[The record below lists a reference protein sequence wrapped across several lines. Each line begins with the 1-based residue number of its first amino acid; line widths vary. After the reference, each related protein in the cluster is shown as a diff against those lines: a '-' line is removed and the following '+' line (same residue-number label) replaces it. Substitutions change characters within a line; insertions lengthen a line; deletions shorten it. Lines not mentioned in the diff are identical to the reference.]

1 MNRRNPIHHQD
12 PINNRDIA
20 LNWKGLPLPV
30 SLKLAVCLTE
40 LLNTHKP
47 TWRQARAVTMNF
59 RDPSY
64 GPESGGFH
72 PVEIRLQRRGNLWSL
87 VYMTDFSYVG
97 MGDYAELAKEVDFD
111 FSSQEGLVAYA
122 HVVPLSE
129 LGEFYELWEGNF
141 LTYLSLGVYAIT
153 VATE

>member
-1 MNRRNPIHHQD
+1 MNRRD

-47 TWRQARAVTMNF
+47 TWQQARAVTMNF

-72 PVEIRLQRRGNLWSL
+72 PVEIRAYSHAWRSL
-87 VYMTDFSYVG
+87 NNIHAD
-97 MGDYAELAKEVDFD
+97 
-111 FSSQEGLVAYA
+111 
-122 HVVPLSE
+122 HV
-129 LGEFYELWEGNF
+129 
-141 LTYLSLGVYAIT
+141 IT
-153 VATE
+153 SMPITQ

>member
-1 MNRRNPIHHQD
+1 MS
-12 PINNRDIA
+12 NRDIA
-20 LNWKGLPLPV
+20 LNWQGLPLPV
-30 SLKLAVCLTE
+30 SRQFAVCLTD
-40 LLNTHKP
+40 LLNTHHP
-47 TWRQARAVTMNF
+47 TWLQARAVTMNF
-59 RDPSY
+59 RDPGY

-72 PVEIRLQRRGNLWSL
+72 PVEIRLQRQGNLWSL
-87 VYMTDFSYVG
+87 VYITDFSYVG
-97 MGDYAELAKEVDFD
+97 MGDYAELTKEVDFD

-122 HVVPLSE
+122 HVMPLSE

>member
-1 MNRRNPIHHQD
+1 MNRRDPIHHQD

-20 LNWKGLPLPV
+20 LNWQGLPLPV
-30 SLKLAVCLTE
+30 SSMFAVCLTE

-47 TWRQARAVTMNF
+47 TWQKAHAVTMNF

-111 FSSQEGLVAYA
+111 FSSQEGLVA
-122 HVVPLSE
+122 HVHIVPLSE
-129 LGEFYELWEGNF
+129 LREFYEMWESNF
-141 LTYLSLGVYAIT
+141 LSYLSLGVYNLT
-153 VATE
+153 LSCE

>member
-1 MNRRNPIHHQD
+1 MS
-12 PINNRDIA
+12 NRDIA
-20 LNWKGLPLPV
+20 LNWQGLSLPV
-30 SLKLAVCLTE
+30 SRQLAVCLTD
-40 LLNTHKP
+40 LLNGHHP
-47 TWRQARAVTMNF
+47 AWPQARAVTMNF
-59 RDPSY
+59 RDPGY
-64 GPESGGFH
+64 GPENGGFH

-87 VYMTDFSYVG
+87 VYITDFSYVG

-111 FSSQEGLVAYA
+111 FASQQGLVAYA

-141 LTYLSLGVYAIT
+141 LTYLSLGVYTLT

>member
-1 MNRRNPIHHQD
+1 MSS
-12 PINNRDIA
+12 RDIA
-20 LNWKGLPLPV
+20 LNWQGLPLPV
-30 SLKLAVCLTE
+30 SSQFTVCLTD
-40 LLNTHKP
+40 LLNTHHP

-64 GPESGGFH
+64 GPGSGGFH

-111 FSSQEGLVAYA
+111 FSSLEGLVA
-122 HVVPLSE
+122 HVHAVPLSE
-129 LGEFYELWEGNF
+129 LGEFYEMWEGNF

-153 VATE
+153 VTTE

>member
-1 MNRRNPIHHQD
+1 
-12 PINNRDIA
+12 
-20 LNWKGLPLPV
+20 
-30 SLKLAVCLTE
+30 
-40 LLNTHKP
+40 
-47 TWRQARAVTMNF
+47 MNF
-59 RDPSY
+59 RDPGY
-64 GPESGGFH
+64 GPETGGFH
-72 PVEIRLQRRGNLWSL
+72 PVEIRLQRQGNLWSL
-87 VYMTDFSYVG
+87 VYITDFSYVG

-122 HVVPLSE
+122 HVVPLSG

>member
-1 MNRRNPIHHQD
+1 MNHHD

-20 LNWKGLPLPV
+20 LNWQGLPLPV
-30 SLKLAVCLTE
+30 SLKFAVCLTE
-40 LLNTHKP
+40 LLDTHKP

-111 FSSQEGLVAYA
+111 FSSQEGLVA
-122 HVVPLSE
+122 HVHIVPLSE
-129 LGEFYELWEGNF
+129 LQEFYALWESNF
-141 LTYLSLGVYAIT
+141 LSYLSLGVYT
-153 VATE
+153 LTLSCE

>member
-1 MNRRNPIHHQD
+1 MNRRD

-20 LNWKGLPLPV
+20 LNWQGLPLPV

-47 TWRQARAVTMNF
+47 TWQQARAVTMNF

-72 PVEIRLQRRGNLWSL
+72 PVEIRLQRRG
-87 VYMTDFSYVG
+87 
-97 MGDYAELAKEVDFD
+97 K
-111 FSSQEGLVAYA
+111 EGLVA
-122 HVVPLSE
+122 HVHIVPLSE
-129 LGEFYELWEGNF
+129 LHEFYELWESNF
-141 LTYLSLGVYAIT
+141 LSYLSLGVYT
-153 VATE
+153 LTLSCE